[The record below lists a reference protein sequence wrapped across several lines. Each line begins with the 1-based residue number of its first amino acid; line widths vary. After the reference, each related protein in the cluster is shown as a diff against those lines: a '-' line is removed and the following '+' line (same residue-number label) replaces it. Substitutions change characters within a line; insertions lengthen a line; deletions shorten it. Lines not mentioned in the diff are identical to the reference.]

1 MSDSLF
7 EIAQAVI
14 QTACDMNRLGINVNK
29 SGNVSVRV
37 KKGQTEGFLITPTG
51 IAYEALQTDDL
62 VFVPLNA
69 QSLDDINAK
78 RLPSSEWLM
87 HAEVFRQK
95 PTVNA
100 IVHTHSVYATAL
112 ACQEMSIPAFHYMVA
127 VAGGDDIPCAPYALF
142 GTPELADYCAK
153 ALENRHACLLSH
165 HGVVATGMDLSAALK
180 LAHEVEN
187 LAKTYTVVY
196 QLGTPKILD
205 SEKMKA
211 VQERFKTYGKQK

>member
-37 KKGQTEGFLITPTG
+37 KKGETEGFLITPTG

-62 VFVPLNA
+62 VFVPINA
-69 QSLDDINAK
+69 QSLDEIDAK

-127 VAGGDDIPCAPYALF
+127 VAGGDDIPCSPYALF

-153 ALENRHACLLSH
+153 TLENRHACLLSH
-165 HGVVATGMDLSAALK
+165 HGVVATGNDLLSALK

>member
-37 KKGQTEGFLITPTG
+37 KKGETEGFLITPTG
-51 IAYEALQTDDL
+51 IPYEALQTDDL

-78 RLPSSEWLM
+78 CLPSSEWLM

-153 ALENRHACLLSH
+153 ALENRYACLLSH
-165 HGVVATGMDLSAALK
+165 HGVVATGKDLSAALK

>member
-180 LAHEVEN
+180 LAYEVEN